1 MKEKISLF
9 ITEIRK
15 NNNLTQEEFANAI
28 GTTKTNVVKW
38 ENGESS
44 PSKEQYDK
52 ICERFN
58 LTNIGSDKI
67 ETFKYVKEYI
77 LYTILLLNS
86 ILIIVMFFSVLNTNG
101 GFSPDKVYNIFCIA
115 FLSAVILPIIIGILI
130 KFVIKRI

>member
-9 ITEIRK
+9 ITKMRK
-15 NNNLTQEEFANAI
+15 NNNLTQDEFANAI

-52 ICERFN
+52 ICKRFN
-58 LTNIGSDKI
+58 LTNMGSDKI

-77 LYTILLLNS
+77 LYTILLLNT
-86 ILIIVMFFSVLNTNG
+86 ILIIIMFFSVLNI
-101 GFSPDKVYNIFCIA
+101 SPDKVYNIFCLA
-115 FLSAVILPIIIGILI
+115 LLSAVILPYHHWNVNTICD
-130 KFVIKRI
+130 KENVI